1 MRVTLFTKI
10 FLGYF
15 LLLAVSLAMPEILSQ
30 TSAPLDM
37 RPWITLGLGV
47 ALSLGLAWLLSRILG
62 RVRTLNAFA
71 EQISRGDLSRPL
83 EAGSSVL
90 GKDEVDDLTTSVIH
104 MQENLRDLVG
114 HIQRSSSALSE
125 ASSDLQ
131 SSAQQMSSSSS
142 GVSESI
148 EQIASGTE
156 LQKELV
162 DRTSMLI
169 AEIASSISRTAISAE
184 DAARS
189 SSQSS
194 ASAQSGGRAANLA
207 GERLGKVFERIEN
220 ASETVF
226 DFGTQTQQI
235 GKVVSVIATI
245 AQQTNLL
252 ALNATIEAAR
262 AGEYGRGFAVVAE
275 EVRKLAEQAGRS
287 ADQISRIAEDID
299 HSAETVVSAM
309 REATEELRAG
319 RTDLTALIESLQG
332 IVRQA
337 MRGAEKVDLISES
350 ARQQLE
356 GSEEMVK
363 ATKNISAVAQN
374 NVEATEEVRSV
385 IGEQARSMQQ
395 MADSAQEL
403 LSLSRELEDITSRFR
418 L

>member
-15 LLLAVSLAMPEILSQ
+15 LLLAVALAMPAILSQ
-30 TSAPLDM
+30 TSAPLDL
-37 RPWITLGLGV
+37 RPWITLGIGV
-47 ALSLGLAWLLSRILG
+47 ALSLGLAFLLSRILG
-62 RVRTLNAFA
+62 RVRALNDFA
-71 EQISRGDLSRPL
+71 ERLSRGDLSQPL
-83 EAGSSVL
+83 DARQSVL
-90 GKDEVDDLTTSVIH
+90 GKDEVDDLTISVVH

-125 ASSDLQ
+125 ASGDLQ
-131 SSAQQMSSSSS
+131 SSAERVNSSSH
-142 GVSESI
+142 GVSTSI
-148 EQIASGTE
+148 EKIASGAG
-156 LQKELV
+156 LQKDLV

-169 AEIASSISRTAISAE
+169 TEIAASISRTAVSAE

-226 DFGTQTQQI
+226 EFGTQTQQI

-299 HSAETVVSAM
+299 SSAETVVSAM

-332 IVRQA
+332 IVKQA
-337 MRGAEKVDLISES
+337 MRGAEKVDLISTS
-350 ARQQLE
+350 AKQQLE

-363 ATKNISAVAQN
+363 ATQNISEVAQD
-374 NVEATEEVRSV
+374 NVERTDEVRSV
-385 IGEQARSMQQ
+385 IGEQTRSMQQ
-395 MADSAQEL
+395 MAASAQEL
-403 LSLSRELEDITSRFR
+403 LALSQELEEITSRFR